1 MMKNEKNV
9 EIDQYLKAVTDM
21 GDTHEIVARQDI
33 YSENGT
39 KLIAAGIRVNNK
51 LYEKLVA
58 HKLQLPL
65 DMSLSVATTAS
76 LNSIVADIQEITQ
89 ANQAL
94 KSIIEHIRESYDLEA
109 MIASLGLPEPL
120 FFRLTVSKEQFPSI
134 YRRSLFSALLVLFLA
149 HCEKTSKP
157 DARLLVISAMFHNIG
172 MMHVDPDILA
182 PTYRMSSTE
191 RRHIYA
197 HPLTAYMLLKDFPE
211 LPIVVAEAIL
221 EHHERMDGR
230 GYPRGLPADKISR
243 FGQILG
249 IAVVSAKAFEID
261 SADALQKLA
270 VTLKVGARQYGKG
283 LVGHIV
289 NVISQS
295 AFSEDNVRESTDFLE
310 QLNLVAEAV
319 DQFKLADS
327 ANLRTEISD
336 FVKQRV
342 LRSRMEFLDAGI
354 DLENVKA
361 SLSTVESDPAL
372 KREYIPLVK
381 EAVWQLRSIL
391 LDISRRWPNEA
402 EAIEE
407 VDWLLKLRGLLL
419 SNEYE

>member
-1 MMKNEKNV
+1 MKNEKNV

-21 GDTHEIVARQDI
+21 GDTHEVVARQDI

-39 KLIAAGIRVNNK
+39 KLIAAGIRVTHK

-65 DMSLSVATTAS
+65 DMSLSVAPTAS
-76 LNSIVADIQEITQ
+76 LNSIISDIQEITQ
-89 ANQAL
+89 GNQAL
-94 KSIIEHIRESYDLEA
+94 QSIIEHIRESYDLEA

-172 MMHVDPDILA
+172 MMHVNPNILA
-182 PTYRMSSTE
+182 PNYRMSSIE

-197 HPLTAYMLLKDFPE
+197 HPLTAYMLIKDFPE
-211 LPIVVAEAIL
+211 LPKVVAEAIL

-230 GYPRGLPADKISR
+230 GYPRGLSADQIGR

-261 SADALQKLA
+261 NTDALQKLA

-295 AFSEDNVRESTDFLE
+295 TFSEDSTGENVGFME
-310 QLNLVAEAV
+310 QLNLVTEAF
-319 DQFKLADS
+319 DQFKLVDS
-327 ANLRTEISD
+327 ANLGKEISD
-336 FVKQRV
+336 FVKQRI

-361 SLSTVESDPAL
+361 SLSTFESQPSLAH
-372 KREYIPLVK
+372 EYIPLVK

-391 LDISRRWPNEA
+391 LDISRRWPDEA
-402 EAIEE
+402 EEMEE
-407 VDWLLKLRGLLL
+407 DDWLHKLRGLLL
-419 SNEYE
+419 SHEYE